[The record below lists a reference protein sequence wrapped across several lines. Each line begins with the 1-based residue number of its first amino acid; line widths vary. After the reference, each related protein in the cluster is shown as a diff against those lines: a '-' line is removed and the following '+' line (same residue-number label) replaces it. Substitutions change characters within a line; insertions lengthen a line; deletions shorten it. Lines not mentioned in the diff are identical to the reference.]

1 MPETSAYVRKLYNQE
16 LGYRHG
22 EPAMAGR
29 YLFVSKKYTGY
40 FPALSTVITNDFAI
54 IKLVPPNSNNI
65 VLAKYVYHNDKIT
78 EGKTRD
84 EYRIYLNAVIDP
96 DREYF
101 QVDDIV
107 VLYKNVVSEDDIQYK
122 FYHFPASKNGKEY
135 QKIKELLQKYSSGRS
150 DGSHAL
156 IPISELEFIKP
167 AELCVEG
174 ERIIPES
181 IQDIALEE
189 PCQLIPEDQMREE
202 FIFTRHIRE
211 GSFRELVTF
220 FYEYK
225 CAVTETVIN
234 YKELYNLEAA
244 HIIPD
249 SHRGPSHP
257 KNGLALNRDMHWAF
271 DKGFFTI
278 SDDYKVVVHEKVMS
292 VPILSAIQGKTLYL
306 PRDERA
312 KPSLISLDYHRR
324 NIFGIFAQCVE

>member
-1 MPETSAYVRKLYNQE
+1 MVIY
-16 LGYRHG
+16 
-22 EPAMAGR
+22 
-29 YLFVSKKYTGY
+29 KKI
-40 FPALSTVITNDFAI
+40 AS
-54 IKLVPPNSNNI
+54 
-65 VLAKYVYHNDKIT
+65 
-78 EGKTRD
+78 
-84 EYRIYLNAVIDP
+84 
-96 DREYF
+96 
-101 QVDDIV
+101 QDDIF
-107 VLYKNVVSEDDIQYK
+107 YKV
-122 FYHFPASKNGKEY
+122 YHFPAEGSGAEY
-135 QKIKELLQKYSSGRS
+135 TRIDDLLYRHSTGRA

-156 IPISELEFIKP
+156 VPISELEFIRP
-167 AELCVEG
+167 DDLCIEG
-174 ERIIPES
+174 ERIIPEVV
-181 IQDIALEE
+181 QNVALDA
-189 PCQLIPEDQMREE
+189 PCELIPEDQMREE

-278 SDDYKVVVHEKVMS
+278 SDDYKVVVHEKVKS
-292 VPILSAIQGKTLYL
+292 LPILSSIQGKKLYL

-312 KPSLISLDYHRR
+312 RPSLLSLDYHRR
-324 NIFGIFAQCVE
+324 NIFGIFTQCVES